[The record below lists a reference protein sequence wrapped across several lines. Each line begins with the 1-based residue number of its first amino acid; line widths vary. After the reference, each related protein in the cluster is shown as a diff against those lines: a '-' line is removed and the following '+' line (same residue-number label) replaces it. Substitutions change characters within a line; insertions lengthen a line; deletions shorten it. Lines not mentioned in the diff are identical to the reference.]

1 MECWRLLD
9 LEYPEAAVNLALEEG
24 LAREIGAG
32 RSPPT
37 LRLWR
42 NRRAAIIGENQ
53 AAEQELQLEA
63 CRDLHVEV
71 VRRFTGGGAV
81 YHDLGNLNYS
91 ICTRRPSPSSLESQ
105 QRLIRHALD
114 CAVATISRLGFEPE
128 PVPINSVMIRGR
140 KISGGAAAIR
150 WGAVFY
156 HGSIL
161 VNSDLA
167 MIWRVLRQE
176 QSPKLRGLV
185 QSIRAPVISLEKV
198 LGREISLDQVK
209 NTITTAFRE
218 VFDASLSPQAAT
230 AQELS
235 TAADLFKEKYSRE
248 EWNFRK

>member
-1 MECWRLLD
+1 MDYWRLLD
-9 LEYPEAAVNLALEEG
+9 LEYPEAPVNLALEEA

-42 NRRAAIIGENQ
+42 NRNAAIIGENQ
-53 AAEQELQLEA
+53 AADQELQLQA

-91 ICTRRPSPSSLESQ
+91 IGARKPTLSSLESQ
-105 QRLIRHALD
+105 QMLIKHALD
-114 CAVATISRLGFEPE
+114 CAVTTIRRLGLEPE
-128 PVPINSVMIRGR
+128 PIPINTVMVSGR

-161 VNSDLA
+161 VSSDLD
-167 MIWRVLRQE
+167 MIWKVLRQE
-176 QSPKLRGLV
+176 EPLRLRGLV
-185 QSIRAPVISLEKV
+185 QSIRAPVISLEKA
-198 LGREISLDQVK
+198 LGRELSLDQVK
-209 NTITTAFRE
+209 NTLTRAFCE
-218 VFDASLSPQAAT
+218 VFDASVAPQAAT
-230 AQELS
+230 GREVS
-235 TAADLFKEKYSRE
+235 IAADLLKEKYSRE
-248 EWNFRK
+248 EWNLRK

>member
-1 MECWRLLD
+1 MERWRLLD
-9 LEYPEAAVNLALEEG
+9 LEYPEAPVNLALEEA
-24 LAREIGAG
+24 LAREIGTG

-53 AAEQELQLEA
+53 AANEELQLKA

-91 ICTRRPSPSSLESQ
+91 ICARRPSPSNLEFQ
-105 QRLIRHALD
+105 QMLLRHALD
-114 CAVATISRLGFEPE
+114 CAVETISRLGLEPE
-128 PVPINSVMIRGR
+128 RVPTNSVMIRGR

-161 VNSDLA
+161 VNSDLD

-176 QSPKLRGLV
+176 RSPKFRGLV
-185 QSIRAPVISLEKV
+185 QSIRAPVISLEKA
-198 LGREISLDQVK
+198 LGRELSLDQVK
-209 NTITTAFRE
+209 NTMASAFRE
-218 VFDASLSPQAAT
+218 IFTASLTPQT
-230 AQELS
+230 VTTQELS
-235 TAADLFKEKYSRE
+235 TAAGLLNEKYSRE
-248 EWNFRK
+248 EWNLRK